1 MKTAELLYRVQFINA
16 GKHYEI
22 YVREVTQGGLFG
34 FVELADFVWDTRTSL
49 LVDPAE
55 DKLKSEFADVN
66 RTYVPLH
73 QILRIDAVEKRGA
86 ARLTELGDKVTP
98 FPTPI
103 YTPKPGS

>member
-1 MKTAELLYRVQFINA
+1 MAASELLYRVQFINA

-22 YVREVTQGGLFG
+22 YVREVTQGSLFG

-55 DKLKSEFADVN
+55 DRLKSEFAEVN
-66 RTYVPLH
+66 RTYIPLH
-73 QILRIDAVEKRGA
+73 QILRIDAVQKRGSA
-86 ARLTELGDKVTP
+86 KLTELSDKVAT

-103 YTPKPGS
+103 YTPKPGN

>member
-1 MKTAELLYRVQFINA
+1 MKAAELLYRVQFINA

-22 YVREVTQGGLFG
+22 YVREVTQGSLFG

-55 DKLKSEFADVN
+55 DRLKSEFAEVN
-66 RTYVPLH
+66 RTYIPLH
-73 QILRIDAVEKRGA
+73 QILRIDAVQRRGTA
-86 ARLTELGDKVTP
+86 KLTELSDKVAT